1 MPHIISRTSRMP
13 QSRCHVGVPEHG
25 NVFPGAVQVIVKTPD
40 IQSIFTVANDA
51 SVKQFK
57 ERLSAH
63 FNCQLEQ
70 LELVFMGCL
79 LRDHDTLSQ
88 RGIRDGHT
96 IYVVIKSKHGSRSL
110 AHPFRNLLTNSP
122 CHQDRST
129 KGNSSRVF
137 PSAGMSQ
144 TKVESPLL
152 MKSDAPNVGTQ
163 NPDVESPEHI
173 AQMLENICVQTLLSN
188 MGQLNSEY
196 PDIQELIQHNPG
208 ASLLLDNSE
217 ILGQTL
223 ELARHLA
230 IIREIM
236 QIQRPAQNFE
246 HPLNPQPY
254 LGLEMIPNEAY
265 GLGQSYN
272 FNDQM
277 FSGMHDLLGDN
288 SFTTLLAG
296 QVVEQV
302 QTPFL
307 SPSPSEEQWDQFPT
321 AHVTYANS
329 CGLPSTNP
337 THATPNNVSHAS
349 GGTPATAA
357 TMGQSHVCAVQQ
369 PAGIPALSS
378 IAVTKELQEDGKG
391 TTTSLGS
398 SDQGVEDLQQSDEQT
413 ITQITGGMI
422 RLLRN
427 HPFIAAQMLLL
438 MNMPQLN
445 EQWRQQPPTALQP
458 LQLSELLSAL
468 ANPKA
473 SQAILQIEHG
483 LQLLATEAPVLLPCI
498 ESYLWSLGWFPPSS
512 CSYPDPM
519 PWAWN
524 VPDTAEPQWPECCHK
539 PGTVLQRLQPLSGDS
554 SQSQQAPEVHFRK
567 QMECLQAM
575 GFVNYPA
582 NLQALIATDGDMNA
596 AIQKLKRPQGL

>member
-1 MPHIISRTSRMP
+1 MP
-13 QSRCHVGVPEHG
+13 QSSCHVDVPAQG
-25 NVFPGAVQVIVKTPD
+25 NIFPSVIQVIAKTPD
-40 IQSIFTVANDA
+40 IQSIFAVANDT
-51 SVKQFK
+51 SVRQFK
-57 ERLSAH
+57 ERLAAH
-63 FNCQLEQ
+63 FKCQLDQ
-70 LELVFMGCL
+70 LELVFMGRL
-79 LRDHDTLSQ
+79 LKDHDTLGQ

-96 IYVVIKSKHGSRSL
+96 IHVVIKSKHGSRYL

-122 CHQDRST
+122 CHQDESA

-144 TKVESPLL
+144 TKAESPLL
-152 MKSDAPNVGTQ
+152 VKSDAPNVDTQ
-163 NPDVESPEHI
+163 NPEVESPEHI
-173 AQMLENICVQTLLSN
+173 AQMLENLCVQRLLSN

-217 ILGQTL
+217 ILCQTL

-236 QIQRPAQNFE
+236 QIQQPAQNFE
-246 HPLNPQPY
+246 HLLNPQPY
-254 LGLEMIPNEAY
+254 LGLEMIPNGAY
-265 GLGQSYN
+265 GLGQSYDN
-272 FNDQM
+272 FNGQM
-277 FSGMHDLLGDN
+277 FNGMGDLLRDN
-288 SFTTLLAG
+288 SFTSLLAG

-307 SPSPSEEQWDQFPT
+307 SPSPPEEQWDQSPT
-321 AHVTYANS
+321 AQVIYATS
-329 CGLPSTNP
+329 CGLPSINP
-337 THATPNNVSHAS
+337 THAAPNSVSHAS
-349 GGTPATAA
+349 RGNPATVAA
-357 TMGQSHVCAVQQ
+357 MSQSHVCAVQQ

-378 IAVTKELQEDGKG
+378 TEVTQELQEDGKDA
-391 TTTSLGS
+391 TTCLGS
-398 SDQGVEDLQQSDEQT
+398 SDQSVEEDLQQSDEQT
-413 ITQITGGMI
+413 ISQITGGMI
-422 RLLRN
+422 QLLRN

-458 LQLSELLSAL
+458 SQLSELLSAL

-524 VPDTAEPQWPECCHK
+524 GPGTAEPHWPECCHNS
-539 PGTVLQRLQPLSGDS
+539 GTVLQRLQSLSGDS
-554 SQSQQAPEVHFRK
+554 SQSQQAPEVVFRK

-575 GFVNYPA
+575 GFLNYTA